1 MLIYYGTTEIKS
13 LQYERNLERFDT
25 AQKEEEDNGGK
36 IGGRHTD
43 DILTVFIWI
52 KVQVRENDTCF
63 NLGIA

>member
-36 IGGRHTD
+36 IRGRHTD
-43 DILTVFIWI
+43 ANCIYLN
-52 KVQVRENDTCF
+52 KSSSK
-63 NLGIA
+63 GK

>member
-36 IGGRHTD
+36 IRGRHTD
-43 DILTVFIWI
+43 ANCNYLNKSSIEGKWYLH
-52 KVQVRENDTCF
+52 
-63 NLGIA
+63 

>member
-43 DILTVFIWI
+43 ANCIHLN
-52 KVQVRENDTCF
+52 KSSSE
-63 NLGIA
+63 GK